1 MVSPRLARRTVG
13 FVDEY
18 CEAYRHLFS
27 DVRSYEC
34 FKYLHVGLMSELK
47 RKSLPAIAKL
57 VGLSDS
63 QRLHHFVTSA
73 QWSTQD
79 LKNRRLHLI
88 QALVGKRRMVLI
100 IDETG
105 DRKKGQATDYVAKQY
120 IGNIGKTANGIVS
133 VNAYG
138 VIDNITYP
146 LLFKVFKPKS
156 RLQVGDAY
164 RTKIHLAVEIIN
176 TLQQWGFEFEL
187 VLADSFYGESSAF
200 ISVLQQFKWPF
211 IVAIRSNH
219 GVWLPPGQRVRYNR
233 FRAFE
238 QPLAHHAPEKRF
250 IREIIFGK
258 RRARRYFQITKGTVA
273 NAQADSW
280 YIMTNI
286 PDDLLKLPLLYSLRN
301 WIEYGFMQVKSE
313 LGWADFRVTDYASI
327 ERWWEL
333 ILSVYLMI
341 SLHTQH
347 FGWQALPPPGAAPSE
362 ATHFPFERHRHWQT
376 DVNWKSTLNNLRLII
391 EPFVCYQCLKSWL
404 DIFDV
409 PGLHR
414 GLYRLM
420 NCMHQFRASPLPSA
434 ANVA

>member
-1 MVSPRLARRTVG
+1 MVTPRLACRTVG

-18 CEAYRHLFS
+18 CEAYRHLFE

-47 RKSLPAIAKL
+47 RKSLPALAKV
-57 VGLSDS
+57 VGLPDN
-63 QRLHHFVTSA
+63 QRLHHFVTAA
-73 QWSTQD
+73 QWSSLDLQTQ
-79 LKNRRLHLI
+79 RLHLI
-88 QALVGKRRMVLI
+88 QALVGERRMILI

-164 RTKIHLAVEIIN
+164 RTKIQLAVEMIE
-176 TLQQWGFEFEL
+176 TLQPWGFQFEL
-187 VLADSFYGESSAF
+187 VLADSFDGESRAF
-200 ISVLQQFKWPF
+200 IGVLRQFKWPF

-219 GVWLPPGQRVRYNR
+219 GGLLPPGQRVRYNR

-238 QPLAHHAPEKRF
+238 QPLAHHAPERRF

-258 RRARRYFQITKGTVA
+258 RRALRYFQITKGTA
-273 NAQADSW
+273 PDAQADSG
-280 YIMTNI
+280 YIMTDI
-286 PDDLLKLPLLYSLRN
+286 SGDLLQLPQLYSLRN
-301 WIEYGFMQVKSE
+301 WIEYGFKQVKSE

-327 ERWWEL
+327 ERWWE
-333 ILSVYLMI
+333 IIFSVYLMI
-341 SLHTQH
+341 SLHAQH
-347 FGWQALPPPGAAPSE
+347 FCWQAWLSHAAAPSE
-362 ATHFPFERHRHWQT
+362 ATHFPFDTHRHWQT

-391 EPFVCYQCLKSWL
+391 DPFVCYQRLKPRFE
-404 DIFDV
+404 IFDI

-420 NCMHQFRASPLPSA
+420 NCMHQFRANPLASP